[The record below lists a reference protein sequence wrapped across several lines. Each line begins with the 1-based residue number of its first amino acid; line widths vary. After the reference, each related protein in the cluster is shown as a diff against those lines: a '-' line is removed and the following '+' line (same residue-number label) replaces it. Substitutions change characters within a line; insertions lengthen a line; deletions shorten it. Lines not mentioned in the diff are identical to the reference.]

1 MEPDKQTMV
10 DRILRL
16 QRENVRLREKMDFLE
31 EHSKQLVA
39 ELQKKTRVLQSY
51 ILREEAG
58 TLSSGFMDFNK
69 VTY

>member
-1 MEPDKQTMV
+1 MV

-58 TLSSGFMDFNK
+58 TLTSGSMDFNK
-69 VTY
+69 VFSMF